1 MMVIPRHSPKLGTSQ
16 GDAKPDDE
24 LLLRWWWCSLD
35 KLFNKFLQI
44 LKFEGKSA
52 NQFRVLLNA
61 VHDHVGPRIP
71 VLVILSPL
79 FLLRVSLPCMVRT
92 RHIPN
97 RGQVPFGHLLV
108 LMLMYKS
115 TEGSLVMWRR

>member
-1 MMVIPRHSPKLGTSQ
+1 MWVIQRHSPKLGTSQ

-24 LLLRWWWCSLD
+24 LLLRWWWRSLD

-44 LKFEGKSA
+44 LNLKGRST
-52 NQFRVLLNA
+52 NQLRILLNA
-61 VHDHVGPRIP
+61 VHDHVGTRIP

-79 FLLRVSLPCMVRT
+79 FLLRVFLPCIVRT

-97 RGQVPFGHLLV
+97 RGKV
-108 LMLMYKS
+108 
-115 TEGSLVMWRR
+115 T